1 MARPPRHAWDW
12 MARQRLLWRHVRTRL
27 ATKPDPIGTR
37 YRLIDSRGDV
47 MARLRADYA
56 VDAEVAEVV
65 RQCVSED
72 VFLGHAHRGLDGLG
86 ITNAPRGLRWWW
98 QEVVDHGQQDP
109 RRAVPP
115 ARPAAAPP
123 RPDPTQLALDIDAP
137 SEREQLDDV
146 RTGWGD

>member
-12 MARQRLLWRHVRTRL
+12 LARQRLLWRHVRTRL
-27 ATKPDPIGTR
+27 AAKPDPVGSR

-47 MARLRADYA
+47 MARLRADYP
-56 VDAEVAEVV
+56 VDTEVAEVV
-65 RQCVSED
+65 RRCVSED
-72 VFLGHAHRGLDGLG
+72 VFLGHAHRGLEGLG

-98 QEVVDHGQQDP
+98 QEVVDQGRQD
-109 RRAVPP
+109 RHPP
-115 ARPAAAPP
+115 APSAPAASPR
-123 RPDPTQLALDIDAP
+123 RPDPTQLALDLDEP